1 MEKLMTKNVLNK
13 FGFVRIALVA
23 SVGIPFILASNAFAQ
38 NPPPP
43 PPPGAAPA
51 PAAEVERVIVTGSN
65 IPTAEEVGPNPVF
78 SLNRDLINKS
88 GAGTTTEQLLQRL
101 PVVNGTNIPVNNNG
115 TSQSGPSGTAAIGLR
130 GLDPGATLVLI
141 DGRRVAPFPGAA
153 LSGYGFVDLTTIPI
167 TAVQSI
173 EILKDGASTT
183 YGSDA
188 VAGVVNFKLYK
199 DYRGAQVTI
208 QYGDSATNNGTA
220 DTDDAEY
227 KADILFG
234 TGDDKTSITGDI
246 FYYKHHD
253 MFNHDRSNSLVPP
266 FLSSNAVPW
275 NLSLN
280 RTSVLPALGLAPD
293 AIPNLNPTSNP
304 TDFTTNSKGN
314 TILSPAGL
322 TLVSGYATIPGVPT
336 TVDVAG
342 GGTTILNNF
351 FGTAP
356 DNSNGSSPAGD
367 FIFHRTRPRSSILP
381 GFNFNLYSS
390 SYPKQERWGGYA
402 AFETKVCDDQFR
414 VYGDFY
420 YVDAKTHDEL
430 APIAT
435 GNFETPGQITL
446 FVPPNTAFTNDI
458 KGTPGGP
465 PLGTPTAAEVA
476 MPAGAFNPFNPFEQI
491 LSGGTRA
498 RFFDFGN
505 RLIDNE
511 NIAER
516 FTIGVK
522 GDKLFNGTWGYDAA
536 FMYSQIEQIA
546 RFQSVNVLRF
556 ERILNANDSLFN
568 PTSGDFIGQTTPYNP
583 FGDTQHVSIPTNA
596 PLLNFATLNTRDL
609 LTSKLATLDLNMYT
623 TDLFDLPAGGV
634 GLAFGGVFS
643 RESYRV
649 DPDDQNRLGENAGVG
664 MENPVKAGRKSWG
677 VYAETLVPIFSPKFN
692 IPGFYSLEFSAGV
705 RYNEWLNND
714 TNATV
719 PKFGVR
725 WQPLD
730 ESLTIR
736 ATLGE
741 GFLEPSMVQLYGP
754 TRFGLGPT
762 GGTTHAPGPNG
773 FIDFTQPEVSAL
785 NPESTIEQQP
795 RQGLPPEHDRTA
807 TAGIVYTP
815 KWIPAKYGQVTL
827 TVDFWDVERTG
838 INMFLSPN
846 TILAEYNAG
855 LIPGVVTPATP
866 PVTKATTLFAPDGSF
881 SGVNA
886 PYLPAGRTRSNGVD
900 LGLQYQIETSVGT
913 FSLLSRWSYLNEMV
927 IAFPHSRPRETAGSS
942 SSDWFVGSFFGDVTN
957 PQAWLKWKGDTNV
970 DWNWR
975 NVDFNVTLHTLD
987 GYWEQM
993 LASQFDG
1000 VWKRHWVHPTWF
1012 TDAQLGYTLI
1022 FTPPVEA
1029 APVPGY
1035 SKGGKEVVGKEKET
1049 PPTVAYAM
1057 PCWKNILNNTTLTV
1071 GVNNIFDEE
1080 PPKSFSFEFGNSI
1093 GYPGGLYDNIG
1104 RFWYVRMIKKF

>member
-1 MEKLMTKNVLNK
+1 MEKLMIKNMLNK
-13 FGFVRIALVA
+13 VGFVRIALMA

-38 NPPPP
+38 NPPP

-130 GLDPGATLVLI
+130 GLDPGATLVLV
-141 DGRRVAPFPGAA
+141 DGRRVAPFPGSA

-208 QYGDSATNNGTA
+208 QYGNSATNNGIKGNG
-220 DTDDAEY
+220 TDDAEY
-227 KADILFG
+227 RGDILFG

-253 MFNHDRSNSLVPP
+253 MFNHDRSNSLTPP

-280 RTSVLPALGLAPD
+280 RDTVLPALGLSPD
-293 AIPNLNPTSNP
+293 SIQNLNPTPNP
-304 TDFTTNSKGN
+304 GFFTTNSSGN
-314 TILSPAGL
+314 SILNDAGL
-322 TLVSGYATIPGVPT
+322 TLVSTFATIPGVPT
-336 TVDVAG
+336 TVAVPG

-356 DNSNGSSPAGD
+356 DNSNGTSPVGD

-435 GNFETPGQITL
+435 GNFETPGQISL
-446 FVPPNTAFTNDI
+446 YVPPREAFS
-458 KGTPGGP
+458 GTPPFGGP
-465 PLGTPTAAEVA
+465 SYAEVGA
-476 MPAGAFNPFNPFEQI
+476 PAGAFNPFNPFEQI
-491 LSGGTRA
+491 ISGTSRA

-516 FTIGVK
+516 FTVGVK

-556 ERILNANDSLFN
+556 ERILNANDSLFD
-568 PTSGDFIGQTTPYNP
+568 PTSGNFIGQTTPYNP

-609 LTSKLATLDLNMYT
+609 LTSKLATLDANIYT

-664 MENPVKAGRKSWG
+664 MEEVVKAGRKSWG
-677 VYAETLVPIFSPKFN
+677 VYAETLIPIFSPKFN
-692 IPGFYSLEFSAGV
+692 VPGFYSLEVSAGV

-736 ATLGE
+736 ATWGE

-762 GGTTHAPGPNG
+762 GGFTNPPGPNG
-773 FIDFTQPEVSAL
+773 FIDHSAPVVDAT
-785 NPESTIEQQP
+785 NPESTIEQRP
-795 RQGLPPEHDRTA
+795 RKDLPPEHDRSA
-807 TAGIVYTP
+807 TPGIVYTP

-846 TILAEYNAG
+846 TILSQYNAG
-855 LIPGVVTPATP
+855 LIPAVTTPATP
-866 PVTKATTLFAPDGSF
+866 SATKASTLF
-881 SGVNA
+881 
-886 PYLPAGRTRSNGVD
+886 
-900 LGLQYQIETSVGT
+900 
-913 FSLLSRWSYLNEMV
+913 
-927 IAFPHSRPRETAGSS
+927 
-942 SSDWFVGSFFGDVTN
+942 
-957 PQAWLKWKGDTNV
+957 
-970 DWNWR
+970 
-975 NVDFNVTLHTLD
+975 
-987 GYWEQM
+987 
-993 LASQFDG
+993 
-1000 VWKRHWVHPTWF
+1000 
-1012 TDAQLGYTLI
+1012 
-1022 FTPPVEA
+1022 
-1029 APVPGY
+1029 
-1035 SKGGKEVVGKEKET
+1035 
-1049 PPTVAYAM
+1049 
-1057 PCWKNILNNTTLTV
+1057 
-1071 GVNNIFDEE
+1071 
-1080 PPKSFSFEFGNSI
+1080 
-1093 GYPGGLYDNIG
+1093 
-1104 RFWYVRMIKKF
+1104 

>member
-1 MEKLMTKNVLNK
+1 MIKNVLNK
-13 FGFVRIALVA
+13 VGFVRIALMA

-51 PAAEVERVIVTGSN
+51 PAPGAAEVERVIVTGSN

-115 TSQSGPSGTAAIGLR
+115 TGQSGPSGTAALGLR
-130 GLDPGATLVLI
+130 GLDPGATLVLV

-199 DYRGAQVTI
+199 DYRGAQVTV
-208 QYGDSATNNGTA
+208 QYGNSATSNGINGNG
-220 DTDDAEY
+220 TDDAEY
-227 KADILFG
+227 RGDILFG

-253 MFNHDRSNSLVPP
+253 MFNHDRSNSLSPP

-275 NLSLN
+275 NLQLQADAVLHPFDVN
-280 RTSVLPALGLAPD
+280 GNPQPAPTLPADVVGLP
-293 AIPNLNPTSNP
+293 
-304 TDFTTNSKGN
+304 K
-314 TILSPAGL
+314 
-322 TLVSGYATIPGVPT
+322 
-336 TVDVAG
+336 
-342 GGTTILNNF
+342 F

-356 DNSNGSSPAGD
+356 DNSDGLSPAAD
-367 FIFHRTRPRSSILP
+367 FIFHHSRVRSSILP

-390 SYPKQERWGGYA
+390 SFPKQERWGGYA

-435 GNFETPGQITL
+435 GNFETPGQVTL
-446 FVPPNTAFTNDI
+446 FVPPNHPFPVVD
-458 KGTPGGP
+458 GVEVPPFGGPTPGTVSAP
-465 PLGTPTAAEVA
+465 P
-476 MPAGAFNPFNPFEQI
+476 GAFNPFNPFEQI
-491 LSGGTRA
+491 ISGGTRA

-516 FTIGVK
+516 FTVGVK

-568 PTSGDFIGQTTPYNP
+568 PTSADFIGQTTPYNP
-583 FGDTQHVSIPTNA
+583 FGDTQHVPNPTNA

-609 LTSKLATLDLNMYT
+609 LTSKLATLDFNMYT
-623 TDLFDLPAGGV
+623 TDLFDLPAGGI

-643 RESYRV
+643 RESYHV

-664 MENPVKAGRKSWG
+664 MEEVVKAGRKSWG
-677 VYAETLVPIFSPKFN
+677 VYAETLIPIFSPKFN
-692 IPGFYSLEFSAGV
+692 VPGFYSLEVTAGV

-736 ATLGE
+736 ATWGE

-762 GGTTHAPGPNG
+762 GGPTRSPGADG
-773 FIDFTQPEVSAL
+773 FISTPLTVVPCTADDPTCQDTT
-785 NPESTIEQQP
+785 NPESTIEQRP
-795 RQGLPPEHDRTA
+795 RKDLPPEHDRSA

-846 TILAEYNAG
+846 TILQQYNAG
-855 LIPGVVTPATP
+855 LIPAVTTPAQP
-866 PVTKATTLFAPDGSF
+866 SATKPTTLFTSDGTF

-913 FSLLSRWSYLNEMV
+913 FSLLTRWSYLNEMV
-927 IAFPHSRPRETAGSS
+927 INFPKSFPRQQAGAS
-942 SSDWFVGSFFGDVTN
+942 SSDWFIGSFFGDVTN

-970 DWNWR
+970 DWNWH

-987 GYWEQM
+987 GYWEQI

-1000 VWKRHWVHPTWF
+1000 VYKKHWVHPTWF

-1049 PPTVAYAM
+1049 PPVPYAM

-1071 GVNNIFDEE
+1071 GVNNIFDES